1 MADKP
6 LTAESPAPLDPGAP
20 AAPMAPRRPPGH
32 RSTDVRDT
40 VAEMANLVRCLTTID
55 RAAVRAE
62 AVRRFSDS
70 AVIDEYERLY
80 RYVRA
85 A

>member
-1 MADKP
+1 MFAGVVGPGGPADAGP
-6 LTAESPAPLDPGAP
+6 SFFALTRAEGIDHGRTGFLC
-20 AAPMAPRRPPGH
+20 
-32 RSTDVRDT
+32 DT
-40 VAEMANLVRCLTTID
+40 VEEMSNLVRCLPTIS

-70 AVIDEYERLY
+70 AVIDEYERVY
-80 RYVRA
+80 RYLRA